1 MKKFETENNGYKKD
15 DVNLFVQEVTKEYK
29 GILNKLK
36 NKEKEI
42 ELLQKQIEHYKNLES
57 TLNRAVLVAEDSSNQ
72 IKKIAREEA
81 STIIDQAKKNANHIV
96 NDALLK
102 AQKVDIEADEL
113 RRSLKLYKQRI
124 KATIEEQL
132 TIVDDIDKIDF

>member
-15 DVNLFVQEVTKEYK
+15 DVNLFVQEVTKEYE

>member
-1 MKKFETENNGYKKD
+1 M
-15 DVNLFVQEVTKEYK
+15 
-29 GILNKLK
+29 
-36 NKEKEI
+36 
-42 ELLQKQIEHYKNLES
+42 KQIEHYKNLES

>member
-15 DVNLFVQEVTKEYK
+15 DVNLFVQEVTKEYE

-96 NDALLK
+96 NDALIK

>member
-15 DVNLFVQEVTKEYK
+15 DVNLFVQEVTKEYE

-102 AQKVDIEADEL
+102 AQKVDIEAAEL

>member
-15 DVNLFVQEVTKEYK
+15 DVNLFVQEVTKEYE

-72 IKKIAREEA
+72 RKKIAREEA